1 MTLHGS
7 RTTNYDGFPCKALAD
22 RFIMSRH
29 LSGRRGTGFLGYWV
43 SFKSRTDRA
52 THIRV
57 NGGFFMN
64 ARVAILAVGVAFLCL
79 CASSTLA
86 HPPQTAPA
94 KSEQTMAPMKKKAGG
109 QKAGKKPKAKVM
121 RGVPAGVPACLEHLS
136 QMAATE
142 PMTPY
147 EGHP

>member
-1 MTLHGS
+1 
-7 RTTNYDGFPCKALAD
+7 
-22 RFIMSRH
+22 
-29 LSGRRGTGFLGYWV
+29 
-43 SFKSRTDRA
+43 
-52 THIRV
+52 
-57 NGGFFMN
+57 MN

-147 EGHP
+147 EGHPEEIINNGLLWNDAKSKCSIGTDPQLRLKVGNLAKAWRQKDAATVKSLLEEIKSAAPKT